1 MKRYYT
7 IDSIEGSK
15 TFDYKF
21 KDYEKGPY
29 MCDRSRFIP
38 VSELAKSVRNESIG
52 AADLGRYDFPD
63 GRDDGRDVPIARRRP
78 ELAEMSVE
86 VRRQQKE
93 VAGKIEDAKRMAEFK
108 RLAVQGAKANETTSK
123 E

>member
-15 TFDYKF
+15 IFDYKF
-21 KDYEKGPY
+21 KEYEKGPY
-29 MCDRSRFIP
+29 VCDRSRFIP
-38 VSELAKSVRNESIG
+38 VSELAKSVRSESIG

-93 VAGKIEDAKRMAEFK
+93 VAGKIEDAKRISEFK
-108 RLAVQGAKANETTSK
+108 KLAVSGSEGSSK

>member
-7 IDSIEGSK
+7 IDVIEGSN

-21 KDYEKGPY
+21 EEYEKGPY
-29 MCDRSRFIP
+29 VCDRSRFIP

-52 AADLGRYDFPD
+52 ATDLGRYDFPD
-63 GRDDGRDVPIARRRP
+63 GIDDGREVPVARRRP

-93 VAGKIEDAKRMAEFK
+93 VADKIETAKKVAEFQALT
-108 RLAVQGAKANETTSK
+108 RKASSETSS

>member
-7 IDSIEGSK
+7 IDSIAGSK

-21 KDYEKGPY
+21 VEYEKGAY
-29 MCDRSRFIP
+29 ICDRSRFIP

-63 GRDDGRDVPIARRRP
+63 GKDDGRDVPIARRRP

-93 VAGKIEDAKRMAEFK
+93 VADKIADAKRLAEFK
-108 RLAVQGAKANETTSK
+108 KLALSGSDSISK

>member
-21 KDYEKGPY
+21 KEYEKGPY

-63 GRDDGRDVPIARRRP
+63 GRDDGRVVPIARRRP

-93 VAGKIEDAKRMAEFK
+93 VSDKIETAKRVAKIKSDVSQLYSKASAE
-108 RLAVQGAKANETTSK
+108 E
-123 E
+123 

>member
-7 IDSIEGSK
+7 IDSISGSK

-21 KDYEKGPY
+21 REYEKGPY
-29 MCDRSRFIP
+29 VCDRSRFIP
-38 VSELAKSVRNESIG
+38 VSELAKGVRNESIG
-52 AADLGRYDFPD
+52 ATDLGRYDFPD
-63 GRDDGRDVPIARRRP
+63 GKDDGRDVPIARRRP

-93 VAGKIEDAKRMAEFK
+93 VADKIETAQKVAEFK
-108 RLAVQGAKANETTSK
+108 ALTRKAGNEASQ